1 MHRWLTRYRR
11 FGLAALARKARAK
24 IAVSVASLSPRLLEV
39 AEALA
44 LEVPPLPIAAIYRR
58 ICQIAKDTGNSAPSY
73 DVIYEVVR
81 QVPAGLLTLAHEG
94 KKAYSAAFDLVH
106 RREAERPNAI
116 WQADHTLLDILVQRD
131 GENPAQPWLTVI
143 LDDHSRAVAGYFL
156 FFEAPSAAQ
165 TALALRQ
172 AIWRKD
178 DPHWHV
184 CGIPDVLYTDN
195 GSDFTSQHLEQVAAD
210 LKMRLV
216 FSTPGIPRG
225 RGRIERFFSTIS
237 DMLLCELPGFKSR
250 ANKVGPTGVT
260 HSPSVGQAGSRV
272 LPRDLPSAHTRRNPN
287 GTRGSL
293 GKRRIL
299 PRMPESLEQLDLLLL
314 TVAKARK
321 VRNDGIHFLGLRYV
335 GCDFGSVRGRECNA
349 SV

>member
-1 MHRWLTRYRR
+1 
-11 FGLAALARKARAK
+11 
-24 IAVSVASLSPRLLEV
+24 
-39 AEALA
+39 
-44 LEVPPLPIAAIYRR
+44 
-58 ICQIAKDTGNSAPSY
+58 
-73 DVIYEVVR
+73 VR

-94 KKAYSAAFDLVH
+94 KKAYSTAFDLVH

-116 WQADHTLLDILVQRD
+116 WQADHTLLDILVQRE
-131 GENPAQPWLTVI
+131 GENSAQPWLTII
-143 LDDHSRAVAGYFL
+143 LDDYSRAVAGYFL
-156 FFEAPSAAQ
+156 FFEAPSAVQ

-178 DPHWHV
+178 DPRWHV

-250 ANKVGPTGVT
+250 ANKVGR
-260 HSPSVGQAGSRV
+260 QALLT
-272 LPRDLPSAHTRRNPN
+272 LP
-287 GTRGSL
+287 
-293 GKRRIL
+293 
-299 PRMPESLEQLDLLLL
+299 QLDKLL
-314 TVAKARK
+314 REF
-321 VRNDGIHFLGLRYV
+321 FLETYHRRVHGETQMPPAER
-335 GCDFGSVRGRECNA
+335 
-349 SV
+349 

>member
-1 MHRWLTRYRR
+1 MDELTSLQESAREMALERFRIIQPHLEHDRSLSLIARTTNISYRTMHRWLTRYRR
-11 FGLAALARKARAK
+11 FGLAALARKAREDRGK
-24 IAVSVASLSPRLLEV
+24 RRTLSPRLMEV

-58 ICQIAKDTGNSAPSY
+58 ICKVAKDTGDSAPSY

-131 GENPAQPWLTVI
+131 RENPAQAWLTVI
-143 LDDHSRAVAGYFL
+143 LDDYSRAVAGYFL
-156 FFEAPSAAQ
+156 FFEAPSAVQ

-178 DPHWHV
+178 DPRWHV

-250 ANKVGPTGVT
+250 ANKVGR
-260 HSPSVGQAGSRV
+260 QALLT
-272 LPRDLPSAHTRRNPN
+272 LP
-287 GTRGSL
+287 
-293 GKRRIL
+293 
-299 PRMPESLEQLDLLLL
+299 QLDRLL
-314 TVAKARK
+314 
-321 VRNDGIHFLGLRYV
+321 
-335 GCDFGSVRGRECNA
+335 REFF
-349 SV
+349 SGT